1 MKKKQRNKDR
11 KRLVFQLEVFVLHA
25 GFILAFVGVW
35 LFPGKEADEAVWCEG
50 LGRNEE
56 KSVCRNGCG
65 CGSGY
70 DVFVVDGVVPHRI
83 LYVNLY

>member
-1 MKKKQRNKDR
+1 M
-11 KRLVFQLEVFVLHA
+11 VFQLEVFVLHA
-25 GFILAFVGVW
+25 GFLLAFVGVW
-35 LFPGKEADEAVWCEG
+35 LFPGKEADEAVWFEG

-65 CGSGY
+65 CDSGY
-70 DVFVVDGVVPHRI
+70 DVFVVDGVLLHRI